1 MKFKALRTTA
11 IAATIALTACTAAQ
25 QDELTRDAART
36 AIRPVLEENFPGVP
50 LEPAT
55 DCVIDN
61 ASSAELLSLAA
72 DAVTGPTANTV
83 EIVGRIVA
91 RPETITC
98 LAEEGLSGLLL
109 GL

>member
-1 MKFKALRTTA
+1 MMIVRAFQSLALC
-11 IAATIALTACTAAQ
+11 ALLIACTPAQ

-36 AIRPVLEENFPGVP
+36 AIRPVLEDRFPGVP

-61 ASSAELLSLAA
+61 ASSSELLSLAA

-83 EIVGRIVA
+83 EIVGRIVT
-91 RPETITC
+91 RPETIRC
-98 LAEEGLSGLLL
+98 LTEEGLAGVLL

>member
-1 MKFKALRTTA
+1 MINPLRA
-11 IAATIALTACTAAQ
+11 ILLAGTIALVACTPAQ

-36 AIRPVLEENFPGVP
+36 AIRPVLEKNFPGVP

-61 ASSAELLSLAA
+61 ASRSELLSLAA

-83 EIVGRIVA
+83 EIVGRIVT
-91 RPETITC
+91 RPATITC
-98 LAEEGLSGLLL
+98 LAEEGLSGVLL

>member
-1 MKFKALRTTA
+1 MRRLLKSIGLV
-11 IAATIALTACTAAQ
+11 AAVTLAACTPAQ

-61 ASSAELLSLAA
+61 ASSSELLSLAA

-83 EIVGRIVA
+83 EIVGRIVS
-91 RPETITC
+91 RPETIKC
-98 LAEEGLSGLLL
+98 LAEEGLSGVLL